1 MTTIDL
7 ATANIPALRAYATEL
22 GVDVPA
28 KIKRADIVALI
39 EDAVTPATPADMFTD
54 EGEYGAAD
62 IAAKLD
68 MDAYD
73 LRVILRELGY
83 GVGKGRKYAFD
94 MGDANN
100 ALRAV
105 RNVLATRPADDATP
119 DAEPTA

>member
-7 ATANIPALRAYATEL
+7 ATATVPTLRAYATEL
-22 GVDVPA
+22 GIDVPA

-39 EDAVTPATPADMFTD
+39 ESASVATVADMFTD

-62 IAAKLD
+62 IAAKLE

-73 LRVILRELGY
+73 LRVILRDLGY

-105 RNVLATRPADDATP
+105 RNVLATQAAADATP
-119 DAEPTA
+119 DADATA